1 MAPLT
6 DVVKNLIIIN
16 VLLFFTVTMTPI
28 GSMLPDLKLYFPS
41 SSHFKPYQLVSHM
54 FMHAD
59 MGHLFFNMLALYFL
73 GPYVERFAGPKK
85 FLTTYLLCGAGAF
98 LAHIGIQ
105 YYQYSTMGIGQFP
118 PALGASGAIMGIVIA
133 FAVLFPD
140 VKLMLL
146 FPPIPIKAKY
156 LGLGYVL
163 LDLFSG
169 VGGYQPGVANFAHL
183 GGAVTG
189 FILTYFWIKRSKWP

>member
-1 MAPLT
+1 MPPIS

-16 VLLFFTVTMTPI
+16 VLMFITVQMTPI
-28 GSMLPDLKLYFPS
+28 GNLLPDLKLYFPEQS
-41 SSHFKPYQLVSHM
+41 DFKPYQLVTHM

-59 MGHLFFNMLALYFL
+59 TMHLLFNMLALYFL

-85 FLTTYLLCGAGAF
+85 FLGLFLLCGVGAF

-105 YYQYSTMGIGQFP
+105 YYQAITMGINSFP
-118 PALGASGAIMGIVIA
+118 PALGASGAIMGVVIA

-140 VKLMLL
+140 VKLMLI

-156 LGLGYVL
+156 LGIGYVL
-163 LDLFSG
+163 YDLFSG
-169 VGGYQPGVANFAHL
+169 IGGYQPGVANFAHL
-183 GGAVTG
+183 GGAVAG
-189 FILTYFWIKRSKWP
+189 FLLTYFWLKKSRWR